1 MVFGFFGRRA
11 AAESELAQLRQ
22 RAARMPLLA
31 GLSHAELTQLVALA
45 AVFARGKAF
54 SGAAGL
60 MVTPTMVATVTLQMA
75 LPVMNL
81 GKEALDGWEEVVLYP
96 SAFVVRDHW
105 MAPGGVVHEGDSVL
119 IGQARLDGPVVL
131 SWPDVKRSTGRDGWN
146 VVIHEIAHKL
156 DMLNGDANGFPPLHK
171 GMNREQWSQAWAA
184 AYADFQQQL
193 EREGEMAEEGWLDP
207 YAAESPAEFF
217 AVLSETFFE
226 CPQGLAEDYPAVYRQ
241 LVAFYRQD
249 TLARLSTL
257 E

>member
-1 MVFGFFGRRA
+1 MFFGFFGRRSA
-11 AAESELAQLRQ
+11 SGPDRALLLEM
-22 RAARMPLLA
+22 AARMPLLA
-31 GLSHAELTQLVALA
+31 GLNASECVRLAGLA
-45 AVFARGKAF
+45 AVFARKKAF

-60 MVTPTMVATVTLQMA
+60 TVTPAMVATVSLQMA
-75 LPVMNL
+75 LPVMSL
-81 GKEALDGWEEVVLYP
+81 GKEALDGWQEIVLYP

-105 MAPGGVVHEGDSVL
+105 MEPGGLVHEGASVL

-131 SWPDVKRSTGRDGWN
+131 SWPDVARSTGRDGWN

-171 GMNREQWSQAWAA
+171 GMNREQWSRDWAA
-184 AYADFQQQL
+184 AYADFQRLL
-193 EREGEMAEEGWLDP
+193 EQGGEDGWLDP

-217 AVLSETFFE
+217 AVLSEAFFE
-226 CPQGLAEDYPAVYRQ
+226 SPQGLAQDYPAVYRQ

-249 TLARLSTL
+249 TLARLSAL

>member
-1 MVFGFFGRRA
+1 MVFGFFGRRSSV
-11 AAESELAQLRQ
+11 EPDRAQLL
-22 RAARMPLLA
+22 ALAERMPLLA
-31 GLSHAELTQLVALA
+31 GLSEEERVRLAELAS
-45 AVFARGKAF
+45 VFARKKAF

-60 MVTPTMVATVTLQMA
+60 RVMPTMVASVALQMA
-75 LPVMNL
+75 LPVLNL
-81 GKEALDGWEEVVLYP
+81 GKEALDGWQEVVLYP

-131 SWPDVKRSTGRDGWN
+131 SWPDVASSTGCDGWN

-171 GMNREQWSQAWAA
+171 GMSREQWSHDWAA
-184 AYADFQQQL
+184 AYADFQRRL
-193 EREGEMAEEGWLDP
+193 EQEGEEGWLDP

-217 AVLSETFFE
+217 AVLSEAFFE
-226 CPQGLAEDYPAVYRQ
+226 SPHDLAEDYPAVYRQ

-249 TLARLSTL
+249 TLARLSGL

>member
-1 MVFGFFGRRA
+1 MFFGFFGRRSA
-11 AAESELAQLRQ
+11 AGPSRAQLLEQ
-22 RAARMPLLA
+22 AARMPLLA
-31 GLSHAELTQLVALA
+31 GLSADESVRLAALA
-45 AVFARGKAF
+45 GVFARKKVF

-60 MVTPTMVATVTLQMA
+60 TVTPAMVASVTLQMA

-81 GKEALDGWEEVVLYP
+81 GKEALDGWQEIVLYP

-105 MAPGGVVHEGDSVL
+105 MEPGGVVHEGDSVL
-119 IGQARLDGPVVL
+119 IGQARLDGPVIL
-131 SWPDVKRSTGRDGWN
+131 SWPDVKRSSGRDGWN

-171 GMNREQWSQAWAA
+171 GMSREQWSHDWAA

-217 AVLSETFFE
+217 AVLSEAFFE

-249 TLARLSTL
+249 TLARLSGL

>member
-1 MVFGFFGRRA
+1 MLFDFFARRSA
-11 AAESELAQLRQ
+11 AASGRNPLLELAG
-22 RAARMPLLA
+22 RMPLLA
-31 GLSHAELTQLVALA
+31 GLSADESSRLVELA
-45 AVFARGKAF
+45 AIFARKKAF

-60 MVTPTMVATVTLQMA
+60 TVTPTMVASVTLQMA

-105 MAPGGVVHEGDSVL
+105 MAPGGVVHEGDRVL

-171 GMNREQWSQAWAA
+171 GMSREQWSHDWAA
-184 AYADFQQQL
+184 AYADFQHKL
-193 EREGEMAEEGWLDP
+193 EQEGEDGWLDP

-217 AVLSETFFE
+217 AVLSEAFFE
-226 CPQGLAEDYPAVYRQ
+226 SPQGLAEDYPSVYRQ
-241 LVAFYRQD
+241 MVAFYRQD
-249 TLARLSTL
+249 TRPRLSTL